1 VSRFAFAGAVGT
13 VSDVISDDRN
23 FYVCR
28 IETRLAATARAMDEV
43 ADVIRQTLVR
53 EKKVTA
59 TMVKANAFRRS
70 ATVPDVSFEQ
80 AAAQYKYTVTKTDTF
95 TVAAPMPVMGARSA
109 FAQAALMTPP
119 GAVAAAV
126 ESGNAVYVLTVDG
139 RRDPDEALFQARAPQ
154 IRDQIYQEK
163 VQAYVT
169 YWYDELR
176 KQSTI
181 EDFRD
186 AS

>member
-1 VSRFAFAGAVGT
+1 
-13 VSDVISDDRN
+13 
-23 FYVCR
+23 
-28 IETRLAATARAMDEV
+28 
-43 ADVIRQTLVR
+43 
-53 EKKVTA
+53 
-59 TMVKANAFRRS
+59 
-70 ATVPDVSFEQ
+70 
-80 AAAQYKYTVTKTDTF
+80 
-95 TVAAPMPVMGARSA
+95 
-109 FAQAALMTPP
+109 
-119 GAVAAAV
+119 
-126 ESGNAVYVLTVDG
+126 VYVLTVDG